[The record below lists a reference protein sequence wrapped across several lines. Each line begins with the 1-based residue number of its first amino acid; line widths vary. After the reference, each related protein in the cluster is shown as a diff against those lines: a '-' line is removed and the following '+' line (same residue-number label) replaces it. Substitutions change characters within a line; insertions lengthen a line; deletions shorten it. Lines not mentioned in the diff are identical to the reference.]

1 MTPRALKD
9 HGREIIETAKDHLVA
24 ALALSPAKGWT
35 AAEWAEAAGVLLDGA
50 KFPAVLTHHVAA
62 VLLSEGRVVI
72 TSDEGGMARYG
83 AAAPRH
89 TPGVTGAT
97 AAATAAPQVWGPT
110 TDPTDETGESE
121 IVLSPPVV
129 SSGHGPT

>member
-24 ALALSPAKGWT
+24 ALALSPAEGWT

-50 KFPAVLTHHVAA
+50 KFPAVLTHHVAH
-62 VLLSEGRVVI
+62 VLLAEGRVTI
-72 TSDEGGMARYG
+72 TSESGGLSRYG

-89 TPGVTGAT
+89 SHTGMGAA
-97 AAATAAPQVWGPT
+97 AAATAAPHVWAAS
-110 TDPTDETGESE
+110 TDPADETGESE